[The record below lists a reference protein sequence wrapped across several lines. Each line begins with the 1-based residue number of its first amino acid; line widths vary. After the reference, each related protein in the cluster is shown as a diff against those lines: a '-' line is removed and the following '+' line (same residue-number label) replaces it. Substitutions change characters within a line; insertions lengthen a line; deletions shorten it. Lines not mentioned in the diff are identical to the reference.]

1 MSMRVRNEGLG
12 LKYLK
17 NLVFDQQARKF
28 HPYSQEEKETGT
40 LLRVFLLE

>member
-17 NLVFDQQARKF
+17 NFVFDQQARKF
-28 HPYSQEEKETGT
+28 HPYSQEEKETET
-40 LLRVFLLE
+40 LIRVFLLE